1 MGAGSRGGYRGLP
14 MRELPSGLVTFCFID
29 VEGSTRAFRSDPAGY
44 PGALAAHHELVR
56 TAFAAVGGVIVE
68 TEGDG
73 LFAAFGDAPA
83 AVAGCLQ
90 AQLDIAAHGWP
101 AGLRLRSR
109 MGMHCDQATP
119 VGDGY
124 VALGV
129 HQAARVAA
137 AAHGGQVLCS
147 AAVAGQ
153 AGHGL
158 PDAAELYQ
166 LGSFRLKDFDA
177 PAPLFELRH
186 PGLAGPFPPP
196 RAPRVVPGNLRLA
209 RTSFVG
215 REDELTH
222 LADLVAKHRLVTI
235 LGPGGVGKTRIAFR
249 LAAELT
255 ESFAQGAWVV
265 ELAAVADPGLV
276 ADAVARALPLPAASA
291 GSPAA
296 ALVAFL
302 AERELLLV
310 LDNCEHVLAGAADL
324 ADRVLD
330 GAPGVTMLATSRV
343 PLDVLGEV
351 RFGLQP
357 LGLPSAGAETQDL
370 LDYDAIRLFVERA
383 RAARPRFGID
393 AGNASAITEICRRL
407 DGLPLALELAGAR
420 VATLVPGDLLARLED
435 RFSVLATSARG
446 MPERHR
452 TLEATLAWSY
462 DLLGEADRILLTR
475 LAIFAGRFPLD
486 WIEQV
491 CAIPPLAS
499 AQIPDL
505 MDGLVAQSVVAA
517 AETAGRTEYEL
528 LITIREYAAQR
539 LADRGETAELER
551 SRADFLA
558 RRLAQRDPIF
568 QFTERTDAYLAA
580 VAAAADDVRASL
592 TWCLAHG
599 EGARACALIAAGCRW
614 WNITGRIA
622 ELFPLARQAVAL
634 GSTPSFDKVMTYYA
648 MLLGLDVLEVE
659 AAAKAAADPR
669 ARRRVGELAAVGVQ
683 ERDDMLALARRLGD
697 DNGLALALYCQA
709 DIPWA
714 KGEFAEA
721 ARLFREAAAAA
732 SRAGSGSLAAT
743 IGRSEAEVLAEGDS
757 ARLARSLDD
766 VIGEFRAAG
775 DPQGV
780 AVTLVVLAAAELDC
794 GEVGRGV
801 VHAAEGLRI
810 AREHGYAEIGWRHLT
825 LLAWAAAALGRP
837 EQAARLLG
845 AVEAALDRVGGKTG
859 VGQGSAA
866 DRERVHALTAKTMGP
881 DRLAALHAEGRALT
895 EDHAAALA
903 LALAD
908 QVPDV
913 PGRAA
918 GDRRLHGAPGHGPA
932 DAGTAPA

>member
-1 MGAGSRGGYRGLP
+1 
-14 MRELPSGLVTFCFID
+14 MRELPSGLVTFCFVD
-29 VEGSTRAFRSDPAGY
+29 VEGSTRAFRSDPSGY
-44 PGALAAHHELVR
+44 PAALAAHHELVR
-56 TAFAAVGGVIVE
+56 DAFAAAGGVIVE

-73 LFAAFGDAPA
+73 LFAAFGDAAA
-83 AVAGCLQ
+83 AVAGCLR
-90 AQLDIAAHGWP
+90 AQLGIAAHGWP
-101 AGLRLRSR
+101 AALRLRSR
-109 MGMHCDQATP
+109 MGMHCEQATP

-124 VALGV
+124 VSLGV

-153 AGHGL
+153 ASDNL

-186 PGLAGPFPPP
+186 PSLAGPFPPP

-215 REDELTH
+215 RGAELAQ
-222 LADLVAKHRLVTI
+222 LAELVAKHRLVTI

-255 ESFAQGAWVV
+255 ESFAHGAWVV

-276 ADAVARALPLPAASA
+276 TDAVARALPLPAAAA
-291 GSPAA
+291 GNPAA
-296 ALVAFL
+296 ALLAFL
-302 AERELLLV
+302 ADRELLLV
-310 LDNCEHVLAGAADL
+310 LDNCEHVVAGAAEL
-324 ADRVLD
+324 ADQVLD
-330 GAPGVTMLATSRV
+330 GAPGISMLATSRV

-351 RFGLQP
+351 RFGLEP
-357 LGLPSAGAETQDL
+357 LALPSAGAGGWPPQDL
-370 LDYDAIRLFVERA
+370 LGYDAVRLFVERA
-383 RAARPRFGID
+383 KAARPRFD
-393 AGNASAITEICRRL
+393 VNAGNASAITEICRRL

-420 VATLVPGDLLARLED
+420 VATLVPGDLLTRLED
-435 RFSVLATSARG
+435 RFSVLTSSARG
-446 MPERHR
+446 VPERHR

-462 DLLGEADRILLTR
+462 DLLGDLDRVLLAR
-475 LAIFAGRFPLD
+475 LAVFAGRFPLE

-491 CAIPPLAS
+491 CAIPPLTP

-505 MDGLVAQSVVAA
+505 VDGLVAQSVVVA
-517 AETAGRTEYEL
+517 AEAAGQTEYEL

-539 LADRGETAELER
+539 LAERAETAGLER

-558 RRLAQRDPIF
+558 RHLAQHDPIF
-568 QFTERTDAYLAA
+568 QFTEHTDAYLGS
-580 VAAAADDVRASL
+580 VAEAADDVRASL
-592 TWCLAHG
+592 AWCLANG
-599 EGARACALIAAGCRW
+599 EGARACALIAAVCRW

-622 ELFPLARQAVAL
+622 ELFPLARQAVTL
-634 GSTPSFDKVMTYYA
+634 VCPPSFDKVMTYYA

-659 AAAKAAADPR
+659 AAAQAAADPP
-669 ARRRVGELAAVGVQ
+669 ARRRVEELATIGIR
-683 ERDDMLALARRLGD
+683 ERDDMLALARQLGD

-714 KGEFAEA
+714 RGDLAEA
-721 ARLFREAAAAA
+721 ARLYGEAAEAA

-743 IGRSEAEVLAEGDS
+743 IRRSEAEVVAGGDS
-757 ARLARSLDD
+757 GRLARSLDG

-780 AVTLVVLAAAELDC
+780 AVTLVILAAAELDC
-794 GEVGRGV
+794 GEVGSGV
-801 VHAAEGLRI
+801 THAAEGLRI

-825 LLAWAAAALGRP
+825 LLAWAAAALYRP

-845 AVEAALDRVGGKTG
+845 AVEAALDRAGGKTG

-866 DRERVHALTAKTMGP
+866 DRDRVRAVAAQALGA
-881 DRLAALHAEGRALT
+881 DRLAEMLADGASLSEA
-895 EDHAAALA
+895 DAATLA
-903 LALAD
+903 LS
-908 QVPDV
+908 V
-913 PGRAA
+913 A
-918 GDRRLHGAPGHGPA
+918 GS
-932 DAGTAPA
+932 

>member
-1 MGAGSRGGYRGLP
+1 
-14 MRELPSGLVTFCFID
+14 MRELPSGLVTFCFVD

-44 PGALAAHHELVR
+44 PAALAAHHELVR
-56 TAFAAVGGVIVE
+56 DAFAAVGGVIVE

-73 LFAAFGDAPA
+73 LFAAFGDPAA
-83 AVAGCLQ
+83 AVAGCLR
-90 AQLDIAAHGWP
+90 AQLGIAAHGWP
-101 AGLRLRSR
+101 ATLRLRSR
-109 MGMHCDQATP
+109 MGMHCEQAIP

-124 VALGV
+124 VSLGV

-153 AGHGL
+153 ASDNL
-158 PDAAELYQ
+158 PDAAELYR

-177 PAPLFELRH
+177 SAPLFELRH
-186 PGLAGPFPPP
+186 PGLAGPFAPP
-196 RAPRVVPGNLRLA
+196 RAPRVVPGNLRFA

-215 REDELTH
+215 RGAELAQ

-255 ESFAQGAWVV
+255 ESFAHGAWVV

-276 ADAVARALPLPAASA
+276 TDAVARALPLPGAAA
-291 GSPAA
+291 GNPAA
-296 ALVAFL
+296 ALLAFL
-302 AERELLLV
+302 ADRELLLV
-310 LDNCEHVLAGAADL
+310 LDNCEHLLAGAAEL
-324 ADRVLD
+324 ADQVLD
-330 GAPGVTMLATSRV
+330 SAPGISMLATSRV

-351 RFGLQP
+351 RFG
-357 LGLPSAGAETQDL
+357 AGAWPPQDL
-370 LDYDAIRLFVERA
+370 LGYDAVRLFVERA
-383 RAARPRFGID
+383 KAARPRFD
-393 AGNASAITEICRRL
+393 VNAGNASAITEICRRL

-420 VATLVPGDLLARLED
+420 VATLVPGDLLTRLED

-462 DLLGEADRILLTR
+462 DLLADLDRVLLAR
-475 LAIFAGRFPLD
+475 LAVFAGRFPLE

-491 CAIPPLAS
+491 CAIPPLAP

-505 MDGLVAQSVVAA
+505 VDGLVAQSVVVA
-517 AETAGRTEYEL
+517 AEAAGQTEYEL

-539 LADRGETAELER
+539 LAERGETAELER

-558 RRLAQRDPIF
+558 RHLAQRDPIF
-568 QFTERTDAYLAA
+568 QFTEHTDAYLGS

-592 TWCLAHG
+592 AWCLANG
-599 EGARACALIAAGCRW
+599 EGARACALIAAVCRW

-622 ELFPLARQAVAL
+622 ELFPLARQAVTL
-634 GSTPSFDKVMTYYA
+634 ICPPSFDKVMTYYA

-659 AAAKAAADPR
+659 AAAQAAADPL
-669 ARRRVGELAAVGVQ
+669 ARRRVDELVAIGIR
-683 ERDDMLALARRLGD
+683 ERDDMLALARQLGD

-714 KGEFAEA
+714 RGDLAEA
-721 ARLFREAAAAA
+721 ARLYGEAAEAA

-743 IGRSEAEVLAEGDS
+743 IRRSEAEVVAGGDS
-757 ARLARSLDD
+757 GRLARSLDG

-780 AVTLVVLAAAELDC
+780 AATLVILAAAELDC
-794 GEVGRGV
+794 GEVGSGV
-801 VHAAEGLRI
+801 AHAAEGLRI

-825 LLAWAAAALGRP
+825 LLAWAAAALDRP

-845 AVEAALDRVGGKTG
+845 AVEAALDRAGGKTG

-866 DRERVHALTAKTMGP
+866 DRDRVRAVTAQALGA
-881 DRLAALHAEGRALT
+881 DRLAALLAEGASLT
-895 EDHAAALA
+895 E
-903 LALAD
+903 
-908 QVPDV
+908 
-913 PGRAA
+913 
-918 GDRRLHGAPGHGPA
+918 A
-932 DAGTAPA
+932 DATTVALSLAGS

>member
-56 TAFAAVGGVIVE
+56 AAFAAVGGVIVE

-109 MGMHCDQATP
+109 MGMHSDEATP

-158 PDAAELYQ
+158 PAAAELFR

-186 PGLAGPFPPP
+186 PRLAGPFPPP

-215 REDELTH
+215 REAELAQLT
-222 LADLVAKHRLVTI
+222 DLTAEHHLVTI
-235 LGPGGVGKTRIAFR
+235 LGPGGVGKTRIAYR

-276 ADAVARALPLPAASA
+276 ADAVARALPVPAPA
-291 GSPAA
+291 GNPAE
-296 ALVAFL
+296 ALLAFL
-302 AERELLLV
+302 ADRELLLV
-310 LDNCEHVLAGAADL
+310 LDNCEHVLAGAAEL
-324 ADRVLD
+324 ADQVLD
-330 GAPGVTMLATSRV
+330 GAPGVTVLATSRV

-351 RFGLQP
+351 RFGLEP
-357 LGLPSAGAETQDL
+357 LRLPSAGAGTQDL
-370 LDYDAIRLFVERA
+370 LAYDAVRLFVERA
-383 RAARPRFGID
+383 RAVRPRFDVD

-420 VATLVPGDLLARLED
+420 VATLVPGDLLARLDD
-435 RFSVLATSARG
+435 RFSVLASSARG

-452 TLEATLAWSY
+452 TLQATLAWSY
-462 DLLGEADRILLTR
+462 ELLSDADRVLLAR
-475 LAIFAGRFPLD
+475 LAVFAGRFPLS

-491 CAIPPLAS
+491 CAIQPLTPS
-499 AQIPDL
+499 QVPDL
-505 MDGLVAQSVVAA
+505 VDGLVAQSVLVA

-528 LITIREYAAQR
+528 LITVREYAARR

-551 SRADFLA
+551 GRADFLA
-558 RRLAQRDPIF
+558 RHLSQRDPIF
-568 QFTERTDAYLAA
+568 QFTADTDAYLAA

-592 TWCLAHG
+592 TWCLANDD
-599 EGARACALIAAGCRW
+599 GARACALIAAGCRW

-634 GSTPSFDKVMTYYA
+634 SSAPSFDKVMTYYA

-659 AAAKAAADPR
+659 AAARAAADPQ
-669 ARRRVGELAAVGVQ
+669 ARHRTDELAAVGRRQ
-683 ERDDMLALARRLGD
+683 RDDMLALARQLGD

-714 KGEFAEA
+714 EGDFAQA

-743 IGRSEAEVLAEGDS
+743 IRRSEAEVLAEGDS
-757 ARLARSLDD
+757 ARLARSLDG

-780 AVTLVVLAAAELDC
+780 AATLVILAAAELDC

-825 LLAWAAAALGRP
+825 LLAWAAATLGQH

-845 AVEAALDRVGGKTG
+845 AVEAALDLAGGKTG

-866 DRERVHALTAKTMGP
+866 DRERVRAITGQAVGP
-881 DRLAALHAEGRALT
+881 GRLGELSAEGRALT
-895 EDHAAALA
+895 EDAAAALA
-903 LALAD
+903 LSLAD
-908 QVPDV
+908 QGASKLVREEMPSFHD
-913 PGRAA
+913 PGR
-918 GDRRLHGAPGHGPA
+918 
-932 DAGTAPA
+932 